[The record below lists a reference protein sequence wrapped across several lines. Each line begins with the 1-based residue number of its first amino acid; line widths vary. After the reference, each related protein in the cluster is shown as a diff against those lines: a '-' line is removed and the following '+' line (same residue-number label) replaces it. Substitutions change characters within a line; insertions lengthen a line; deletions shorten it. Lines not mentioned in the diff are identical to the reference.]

1 VWLAA
6 AEPDATWALVSTL
19 VAGVLTLVSGL
30 FTAWFA
36 FRGTSRSTD
45 VQREAAFDAALD
57 ADRASL
63 RSERESLRSERDEL
77 FRQLHVAM
85 GERDDYR
92 ERWARLRL
100 DIISTGLDPDGLPRQ
115 RTNNG

>member
-1 VWLAA
+1 MWLAA
-6 AEPDATWALVSTL
+6 AEPDATWALVSTI
-19 VAGVLTLVSGL
+19 VAGVLTLVSGI

-36 FRGTSRSTD
+36 FRGTSRNAD

-63 RSERESLRSERDEL
+63 RTERDEL
-77 FRQLHVAM
+77 LRQLRTVMA
-85 GERDDYR
+85 ERDDYR

-115 RTNNG
+115 RTSHG

>member
-6 AEPDATWALVSTL
+6 AGTDATWALVSTI

-36 FRGTSRSTD
+36 FRGTSRSAD
-45 VQREAAFDAALD
+45 LEREAAFDAALD

-63 RSERESLRSERDEL
+63 RSERESLRGERDEL
-77 FRQLHVAM
+77 VRQLRVTM
-85 GERDDYR
+85 TERDDYR
-92 ERWARLRL
+92 ERWVRLRL